1 VRIATLAFAL
11 YTIALGVPPA
21 AASADHDGEGF
32 VNLFNGKDLSGWDG
46 DPRFWSVTGGAIAGQ
61 TTAQNSSRS
70 NTFLVWKGGE
80 VRDFEL
86 RLKARITGN
95 NSGIQYRSRVSDPKA
110 WKVVGY
116 QCDFGG
122 GPTHYAKLSDE
133 GGPAPFALTGE
144 KVVIS
149 PDGKREVVG
158 SVGLDPDDLKK
169 GLSEGVWYDVTVT
182 ARGDHLVHKVNG
194 RVTID
199 CVDRGPRSSKGGV
212 LALQIH
218 GGEPMIV
225 EFKDIRLKEIK

>member
-1 VRIATLAFAL
+1 MRLPTLAFAVL
-11 YTIALGVPPA
+11 LCAVGARSAAPPRTA
-21 AASADHDGEGF
+21 ESDGF
-32 VNLFNGKDLSGWDG
+32 VSLFNGKDLTGWDG
-46 DPRFWSVTGGAIAGQ
+46 DPRFWSVKDGAIAGR
-61 TTAQNSSRS
+61 TTKENPSHA

-86 RLKARITGN
+86 RLRARITGN

-110 WKVVGY
+110 WRVVGY

-144 KVVIS
+144 KVVIK

-158 SVGLDPDDLKK
+158 TLGIDPEDLTK
-169 GLSEGVWYDVTVT
+169 GLSEGVWYDLTVI
-182 ARGDHLVHKVNG
+182 ASGDHLVHKVNG
-194 RVTID
+194 RTTID
-199 CVDRGPRSSKGGV
+199 CVNQGPRSLKSGI

-225 EFKDIRLKEIK
+225 EFKDIRLQTLK

>member
-11 YTIALGVPPA
+11 TACALGALAVA
-21 AASADHDGEGF
+21 GDGKPDAEGF
-32 VNLFNGKDLSGWDG
+32 VSLFNGKDLAGWDG
-46 DPRFWSVTGGAIAGQ
+46 DPRFWSVKGGAIAGQ
-61 TTAQNSSRS
+61 TTKENPSRS

-80 VRDFEL
+80 VGDFEL
-86 RLKARITGN
+86 RLRARITGN

-122 GPTHYAKLSDE
+122 GPTHFAKLSDE
-133 GGPAPFALTGE
+133 GGLAPFCLTGE

-149 PDGKREVVG
+149 PDGKREVVESLG
-158 SVGLDPDDLKK
+158 IDPGDLKK
-169 GLSEGVWYDVTVT
+169 GLSEGVWYDLTVI

-199 CVDRGPRSSKGGV
+199 CVNRGPRSSKNGI

-225 EFKDIRLKEIK
+225 EFKDIQLKQLR